1 MIIGKNEQLKT
12 IHIAKNKHAEA
23 LFQRAKGLVHE
34 FAPVTD
40 EVVFRQSFTKHVSD
54 YISQHPVFKHLAM
67 ATPGLHVVN
76 SVKHPFANMSE
87 LYKLE
92 QRYKEYYCGTY
103 DENNSIYNYTITTDT
118 QKERYKVVKDLCKSL
133 NSLHLSD
140 YEKPYI
146 KVPLVTLDGASFVVD
161 CDAISLLK

>member
-1 MIIGKNEQLKT
+1 MIIGKNEQLQR
-12 IHIAKNKHAEA
+12 IHIAKGNHAET
-23 LFQRAKGLVHE
+23 LFQQAKGLVHE

-40 EVVFRQSFTKHVSD
+40 EELFRQSFTKHVSD

-67 ATPGLHVVN
+67 VTPGLHVVN
-76 SVKHPFANMSE
+76 SVKHPFANMSQ

-92 QRYKEYYCGTY
+92 QRYKEYYCGVF
-103 DENNSIYNYTITTDT
+103 DENSPIYNYTITTDT

-146 KVPLVTLDGASFVVD
+146 KVPLVTFDGNFFVVD
-161 CDAISLLK
+161 CDAILLLK